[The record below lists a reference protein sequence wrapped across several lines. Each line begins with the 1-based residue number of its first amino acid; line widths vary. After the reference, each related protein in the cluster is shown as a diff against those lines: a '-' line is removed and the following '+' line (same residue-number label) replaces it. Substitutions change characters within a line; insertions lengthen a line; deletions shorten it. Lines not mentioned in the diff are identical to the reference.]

1 MCYLFVCLFVCYRHA
16 HQVTLLALH
25 KLKQEAYTQ
34 AVDAPGVTVA
44 PFSSW
49 ETQVHT
55 RSPTFRFWN
64 IIIGYETLILMFV
77 RAHRQK
83 LFSLYVEVLE
93 ELVHLFF
100 ALDHVNYARWVP
112 IHLRDM
118 MSLPEAI
125 KTEFE
130 KQQHW
135 VLSKTNNKFSSIPI
149 DQAHEQMNKNVKSTG
164 GVVGLTENPVAFRW
178 VLHL

>member
-1 MCYLFVCLFVCYRHA
+1 MCYLFVCLFVCYRHG

-34 AVDAPGVTVA
+34 AVDAGVTVA

-49 ETQVHT
+49 ETQLHT
-55 RSPTFRFWN
+55 RSPTFRFWD
-64 IIIGYETLILMFV
+64 IIIGYETLIFMFV

-130 KQQHW
+130 KEQHW
-135 VLSKTNNKFSSIPI
+135 ILSKTKNKFSSIPI

-178 VLHL
+178 VLYL

>member
-25 KLKQEAYTQ
+25 KLKKEAYTQ
-34 AVDAPGVTVA
+34 AVDAAGVTVA

-55 RSPTFRFWN
+55 RSPTFRFWD

-100 ALDHVNYARWVP
+100 ALDHVNYVRWVP

-130 KQQHW
+130 KEQHW